1 MSALGLYEQGYIFN
15 ISIGIA
21 IGLVNTTFTV
31 TEGVQATVCAAMR
44 NGTVARDVDFSIE
57 ALAVG
62 TASCKI

>member
-1 MSALGLYEQGYIFN
+1 MSALGLYEQEYIFHFPT
-15 ISIGIA
+15 GIA

-31 TEGVQATVCAAMR
+31 TEGVQATVCAAIR
-44 NGTVARDVDFSIE
+44 NGTVAREVDFSIE